1 MRGVPRQEQGIEDVP
16 LCPRQRRAQLQP
28 LQDVGIRGAR
38 LQVTHRLP
46 EPVQTMKMSP
56 EISAGVLP
64 PPRPGGCPPYPG
76 IWGFSRGEAPAAA
89 AGMKENSGCVCVP
102 AGAQPAAIP
111 ARNGLDRA
119 GNPAQPQGPATGGIN
134 SNPPHPDP
142 PEPQSPRRGRDSLG
156 MLSVGQEGSE
166 DQNSLGR
173 ERMEDTREGKG
184 RRDLGCREWDLSRL
198 QHPDQEQ
205 ELQGA
210 AAAPGPLVRD
220 KSHHSHSQD
229 WGHSGGSVPAGP
241 ELGLGAGRG
250 AEGWD
255 KDRGTA
261 GRWRLCHPGAER
273 WGSGGTSGILCREPA
288 GTHRCGFQQLCGDT
302 CKGAGAG

>member
-142 PEPQSPRRGRDSLG
+142 PPSLRAPAGAGTHWGCSALDRRAPRIRTAWGERRWRILGKGREGKKGFG
-156 MLSVGQEGSE
+156 MQGMGSE
-166 DQNSLGR
+166 PAAAPRPGAGTPGCCSSPWA
-173 ERMEDTREGKG
+173 TREGQKPSQP
-184 RRDLGCREWDLSRL
+184 LSGVGTLRWVC
-198 QHPDQEQ
+198 PRW
-205 ELQGA
+205 
-210 AAAPGPLVRD
+210 P
-220 KSHHSHSQD
+220 
-229 WGHSGGSVPAGP
+229 
-241 ELGLGAGRG
+241 GAGF
-250 AEGWD
+250 
-255 KDRGTA
+255 
-261 GRWRLCHPGAER
+261 
-273 WGSGGTSGILCREPA
+273 GSRAWS
-288 GTHRCGFQQLCGDT
+288 
-302 CKGAGAG
+302 